1 MEKWIEIRKGGDFA
15 AIGERFG
22 ISPVIAR
29 LLRNR
34 DVTGDEGI
42 EVYLHGDI
50 KDMHDPHTMKD
61 IDKAS
66 DILLKKAAEKK
77 KIRIIG
83 DYDID
88 GIHATY
94 ILWKA
99 LKNIGA
105 DVDYA
110 IPDRLRDGYGI
121 NESLIER
128 AAAEN
133 VDTIL
138 TCDNGIAAIAAIA
151 YGKKL
156 NMTVIVTDHHD
167 IPYTE
172 CDGVRVYKDNP
183 ADAVINPKQ
192 QDCPYPY
199 KELCGAAVAYKLVQV
214 LYEGAGKE
222 PEEAYEFLENAAFAT
237 VGDVMNL
244 TGENRIFVK
253 EGLRSLANTKNLGM
267 QALIRQNK
275 LQPEDI
281 GTYHIGF
288 VLGPCMNASG
298 RLDTAVHALNLL
310 LAQNE
315 AQAASAA
322 SRLIELNDSRK
333 AMTQK
338 QLELAIEE
346 IEKNN
351 LFHDKVMVIFLP
363 DCHESLAGIIAGRIR
378 ERYYRPVFVLTRGE
392 EGIKGS
398 GRSIEEYSMYE
409 EMNKT
414 ADLFTKFGGHPMA
427 AGLSM
432 PEENLKEFRQRINEN
447 AGLTE
452 EDLTEKVR
460 IDAALPIAYVQIPLI
475 EQLNVLAPFGK
486 GNAKP
491 LFADRD
497 VHIRSARILGKN
509 RNVTKLVLAG
519 GGCTQKKGVYFGDG
533 DAFLE
538 YLTGRFGGDEVDA
551 MLRGEGSSITIS
563 IVYEMSVDDYNGAY
577 DPQILIRRYR

>member
-15 AIGERFG
+15 AVGERFAL
-22 ISPVIAR
+22 SPVIAR

-42 EVYLHGDI
+42 KEYLYGDI
-50 KDMHDPHTMKD
+50 KDMHDPHKMKD
-61 IDKAS
+61 ADRAAA
-66 DILLKKAAEKK
+66 ILGQKIREKK

-99 LKNIGA
+99 LNRLGA

-110 IPDRLRDGYGI
+110 IPDRLKDGYGI
-121 NESLIER
+121 NEHLIER
-128 AAAEN
+128 AADGN
-133 VDTIL
+133 IDTIL
-138 TCDNGIAAIAAIA
+138 TCDNGIAAISAIA
-151 YGKKL
+151 YGKER

-172 CDGVRVYKDNP
+172 RGGIREYKKNP
-183 ADAVINPKQ
+183 ADAVMNPKQ
-192 QDCPYPY
+192 PDCPYPY
-199 KELCGAAVAYKLVQV
+199 KELCGAAVAFKLVQI
-214 LYEGAGKE
+214 LYEEAGLGR
-222 PEEAYEFLENAAFAT
+222 EEAYDFLENVAFAT

-253 EGLRSLANTKNLGM
+253 EGLKSLAHTRNLGM

-275 LQPEDI
+275 LKPEDI

-298 RLDTAVHALNLL
+298 RLDTAVYALELL
-310 LAQNE
+310 LAE
-315 AQAASAA
+315 SEPQAAEAA
-322 SRLIELNDSRK
+322 GRLISLNESRK
-333 AMTQK
+333 AMTQR
-338 QLELAIEE
+338 QLEEAIRE
-346 IEKNN
+346 IEDNGR
-351 LFHDKVMVIFLP
+351 FRDKVMVVYLP
-363 DCHESLAGIIAGRIR
+363 ECHESLAGIIAGRIR
-378 ERYYRPVFVLTRGE
+378 ERYYRPVFVLTKGE
-392 EGIKGS
+392 EGLKGS
-398 GRSIEEYSMYE
+398 GRSIEEYSMFE

-432 PEENLKEFRQRINEN
+432 PEENLKEFRRRINEC
-447 AGLTE
+447 ASLTE

-460 IDAALPIAYVQIPLI
+460 IDAALPISYVQLPLT
-475 EQLNVLAPFGK
+475 EQLNILAPFGK
-486 GNAKP
+486 GNARP

-509 RNVTKLVLAG
+509 RNVVKLVLAG
-519 GGCTQKKGVYFGDG
+519 GDCTQKKGVYFGDG

-538 YLTGRFGGDEVDA
+538 YLAKRFGKSEVDA
-551 MLRGEGSSITIS
+551 MLRGAGNSVTVS

-577 DPQILIRRYR
+577 DPQVLIRRYR